1 VHPENVLRSVAV
13 VVEAPD
19 STLIA
24 RMLDGDLSA
33 LGPLHE
39 RYFALVVRVAGYTGL
54 DRHDAEDVAQ
64 DVFLKLPEL
73 APRYDGHESARSW
86 VLGVAWRMA
95 SDRRRSVSRRH
106 RAMVERLTDDHCE
119 PALNPEEQAVSNE
132 RCAALLSEIDRLPRR
147 TRSAFVLVAVCEL
160 SCAEAASALDIPVA
174 TVWTRLHRA
183 RQKLLA
189 WVGVDEVADGGRSTA
204 GR

>member
-1 VHPENVLRSVAV
+1 MHCVSVLRSVAGV
-13 VVEAPD
+13 VAAPD
-19 STLIA
+19 STLIT

-95 SDRRRSVSRRH
+95 SDQRRSVLRRH
-106 RAMVERLTDDHCE
+106 RAMTELLAEGHHKT
-119 PALNPEEQAVSNE
+119 ASNPEEQADSNE
-132 RCAALLSEIDRLPRR
+132 RSAALLGEIDRLPERMK
-147 TRSAFVLVAVCEL
+147 SVFVLVAVRGL
-160 SCAEAASALDIPVA
+160 SGGEAASALDIPVA
-174 TVWTRLHRA
+174 TVWTRLHYA
-183 RQKLLA
+183 RRKLLA
-189 WVGVDEVADGGRSTA
+189 AGGR
-204 GR
+204 R

>member
-1 VHPENVLRSVAV
+1 MLCGSRVHSVSVLRSVAR

-54 DRHDAEDVAQ
+54 DHHDAEDVAQ

-73 APRYDGHESARSW
+73 APRYGGHESARSW

-95 SDRRRSVSRRH
+95 SARKRSVLRRRRVMTELLAEGPETAS
-106 RAMVERLTDDHCE
+106 T
-119 PALNPEEQAVSNE
+119 PEEQADSNE
-132 RCAALLSEIDRLPRR
+132 RCAALLGEIDRLPKRMK
-147 TRSAFVLVAVCEL
+147 SVLVLVEVCGL
-160 SCAEAASALDIPVA
+160 SCGEAASALNIPVA
-174 TVWTRLHRA
+174 TVWTRLHYA
-183 RQKLLA
+183 RRKLLA
-189 WVGVDEVADGGRSTA
+189 AGGR
-204 GR
+204 R